1 MTEIQKS
8 TKALRL
14 GLFLG
19 IVIVVMMIDQFTK
32 QLVATYEVG
41 DIISVLIPGALQF
54 TLVHNTGAAWGMF
67 GDWTNGFIVV
77 ALIVCIFIVCFLF
90 FNSNNTNTLT
100 VVACALLFSGGL
112 GNALDRFLNGYVIDM
127 IQVTFIDYP
136 VFNVADCAI
145 TIGVILLIVDMLFLN
160 KRYR

>member
-1 MTEIQKS
+1 MASVQNS
-8 TKALRL
+8 TRVFRL
-14 GLFLG
+14 CLFLG
-19 IVIVVMMIDQFTK
+19 IVVVVMLLDQFTK
-32 QLVATYEVG
+32 QLVASHEVG
-41 DIISVLIPGALQF
+41 DVIAVAIPGVLQF

-77 ALIVCIFIVCFLF
+77 ALVVCILIVCFLF
-90 FNSNNTNTLT
+90 FNSNNTNTPT

-136 VFNVADCAI
+136 VFNIADCAI
-145 TIGVILLIVDMLFLN
+145 TIGVILLVIDMLFFN
-160 KRYR
+160 KRVA

>member
-1 MTEIQKS
+1 MTDIQK
-8 TKALRL
+8 TVKTFRL
-14 GLFLG
+14 AIFLA
-19 IVIVVMMIDQFTK
+19 IVVVVMMLDQLTK
-32 QLVATYEVG
+32 QFAATHQVG
-41 DIISVLIPGALQF
+41 DIIAVLIPGALQV

-67 GDWTNGFIVV
+67 GDWTNLFVV
-77 ALIVCIFIVCFLF
+77 IALIVCIFIVCFLF
-90 FNSNNTNTLT
+90 FNSNNVNTPT

-145 TIGVILLIVDMLFLN
+145 TIGVIIFVINMFVLN
-160 KRYR
+160 RR

>member
-19 IVIVVMMIDQFTK
+19 IVIVIMMIDQFTK
-32 QLVATYEVG
+32 QLVATHEVG

>member
-1 MTEIQKS
+1 MAEIEKS
-8 TKALRL
+8 TKAFRL

-19 IVIVVMMIDQFTK
+19 IVIVVMMLDQFTK
-32 QLVATYEVG
+32 QFVASHEIGEV
-41 DIISVLIPGALQF
+41 IAVLIPGALQI
-54 TLVHNTGAAWGMF
+54 TLLHNTGAAWGMF

-77 ALIVCIFIVCFLF
+77 ALVVCIFIICFVF
-90 FNSNNTNTLT
+90 FNSNNTNTPT
-100 VVACALLFSGGL
+100 VIACALLFSGGL

-136 VFNVADCAI
+136 VFNIADCAI

-160 KRYR
+160 KRVA

>member
-19 IVIVVMMIDQFTK
+19 IVIVIMMIDLFTM
-32 QLVATYEVG
+32 QLVATHEVG

>member
-32 QLVATYEVG
+32 QLVATHEVG

>member
-1 MTEIQKS
+1 MSDIQKS
-8 TKALRL
+8 TRGFRL

-19 IVIVVMMIDQFTK
+19 IVIVVMMVDQFTK
-32 QLVATYEVG
+32 QLVASHEVG
-41 DIISVLIPGALQF
+41 DIISVLIPGAFQF

-145 TIGVILLIVDMLFLN
+145 TIGVILLVVDMLFLN